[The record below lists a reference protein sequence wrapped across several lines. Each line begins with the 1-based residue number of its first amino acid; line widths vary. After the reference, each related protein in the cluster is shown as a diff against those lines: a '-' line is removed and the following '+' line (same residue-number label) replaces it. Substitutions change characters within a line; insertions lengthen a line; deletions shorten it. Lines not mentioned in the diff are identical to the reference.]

1 MDLLQFWCY
10 YRAIRSIYEFGEKMN
25 EEKIISALRQ
35 SPLFAILKTE
45 DLEKIAKKAK
55 VRQFFAEDV
64 IVWQGQPSTTL
75 FLIINGI
82 VAVKRVVREQE
93 SVLAY
98 LMPGN
103 SFGEMGILENQ
114 PRSASVAALSEVD
127 VLVIR
132 REDFLSILHEHPVV
146 AIELAKALG
155 RYLVQA
161 NRRMSNDTSQTRLIL
176 LLNTEENAGGT
187 SFGTLLAERLV
198 ESQGAATVY
207 MEYPNPWRALNGYQ
221 LNKGATV
228 YHHGEGY
235 DILLPQPEPYL
246 PKTTRMTLLMDKIKG
261 TYENIVIKIQGELD
275 EATDMLLEDANQ
287 VIIMA
292 PPTKEGIKDLEF
304 FQKQLKGKVRIE
316 ETSVLTLINRHKPE
330 HQELAIKEFHD
341 FELPYIP
348 NFPMFQIP
356 ERLQV
361 SIPKELDEAIDN
373 AIERL
378 ERTNSIGIF
387 IPTTVEVDQTVD
399 TAHYRKKA
407 MDFMAE
413 RFGGAT
419 CKEANGVWHSE
430 QVGLVGEVIYIVHSY
445 ITRSDL
451 NRYLDEVVDFMKSL
465 KQELKQEAMALEVNN
480 KMTLI

>member
-1 MDLLQFWCY
+1 
-10 YRAIRSIYEFGEKMN
+10 MN
-25 EEKIISALRQ
+25 EEKTIAALQQ
-35 SPLFAILKTE
+35 SPLFSVLKKE
-45 DLEKIAKKAK
+45 DLEQIAQRAK

-93 SVLAY
+93 NILAY

-103 SFGEMGILENQ
+103 SFGELGILENQ
-114 PRSASVAALSEVD
+114 ARSASVVALSEVD
-127 VLVIR
+127 ALVIR
-132 REDFLSILHEHPVV
+132 RDDFLSILNRHPSV
-146 AIELAKALG
+146 AIQLAKTLG

-161 NRRMSNDTSQTRLIL
+161 NRRMSNDTSKTRMIL
-176 LLNTEENAGGT
+176 LVNTEENAGGT
-187 SFGTLLAERLV
+187 SFGTLLAERMV
-198 ESQGAATVY
+198 ESQGASTAY

-228 YHHGEGY
+228 YHHGDGY
-235 DILLPQPEPYL
+235 DILLPPPEPYL
-246 PKTTRMTLLMDKIKG
+246 PRTTRMTLLMDKIKG

-287 VIIMA
+287 VILMA
-292 PPTKEGIKDLEF
+292 PPSKEGQRDLEYI
-304 FQKQLKGKVRIE
+304 QKSLKGKIRPE
-316 ETSVLTLINRHKPE
+316 ETSVITIINRHK
-330 HQELAIKEFHD
+330 KEYD
-341 FELPYIP
+341 ELPLRELPDIDLPYMP
-348 NFPMFQIP
+348 DFPLFQIP
-356 ERLQV
+356 ERQQGQ
-361 SIPKELDEAIDN
+361 IPRAMEEAVEN
-373 AIERL
+373 ALERL

-387 IPTTVEVDQTVD
+387 IPTTMDVDQSVD
-399 TAHYRKKA
+399 TALYRRKA

-430 QVGLVGEVIYIVHSY
+430 QLGLVGEVIYIVHSY

-451 NRYLDEVVDFMKSL
+451 NRYLDEVVEFMKGL
-465 KQELKQEAMALEVNN
+465 KQDLKQEAMALEVNN
-480 KMTLI
+480 KLTLI